1 MDRKHGTADRI
12 AVYGILALLLL
23 GGIAAF
29 AFSRDF
35 SRTEKR
41 YLAKAPHNFSLAD
54 WTLNND
60 LETYLS
66 DQIPFREQLVELD
79 SRLQVWTGRATQ
91 LETWPTGDA
100 IVEPP
105 VQADLK
111 TLTDRTTRMRE
122 LAGNIP
128 CRFLVPPTAGML
140 RMDEMTAVRRAL
152 YEEEAEVYAGL
163 TGQEGFI
170 PMLDA
175 FAVSEEPVFYLTDH
189 HWNGNGVRLAYEAF
203 CREAG
208 VQPAGT
214 DSFIR
219 TEYSPFTGTT
229 QARAGIPAAQADT
242 LVCMEPAFSVILGV
256 KETGESYDHL
266 VFPDKAATYDGYEV
280 YLDGNHGILTVRNPA
295 ADGKLLVF
303 RDSFASSLIPYLSA
317 NYGEIIAVDVR
328 YYAGT
333 FRDALEAAGEPDE
346 ILFLYSLDS
355 LANDTSIAR
364 KLRRKE

>member
-12 AVYGILALLLL
+12 AVYGILAVLLL

-35 SRTEKR
+35 SGTEKR
-41 YLAKAPHNFSLAD
+41 YLAKAPNNFSLAD

-66 DQIPFREQLVELD
+66 DQVPFREQLVGLD

-105 VQADLK
+105 VQADLI
-111 TLTDRTTRMRE
+111 TLTDRTARMQE
-122 LAGNIP
+122 IAGDIP

-140 RMDEMTAVRRAL
+140 RMDEMTPVRRAL
-152 YEEEAEVYAGL
+152 YEEEAAVYTDL
-163 TGQEGFI
+163 TEREGFV
-170 PMLDA
+170 PLAEA
-175 FAVSEEPVFYLTDH
+175 FASGEEPVFYLTDH
-189 HWNGNGVRLAYEAF
+189 HWNDYGVRLAYEAF
-203 CREAG
+203 CSAAG
-208 VQPAGT
+208 LEPAGAEAFT
-214 DSFIR
+214 R

-229 QARAGIPAAQADT
+229 QARAGIPAARADT
-242 LVCMEPAFSVILGV
+242 LVCMEPVFPVTLEV
-256 KETGESYDHL
+256 QETGEIYDHL

-280 YLDGNHGILTVRNPA
+280 YLDGNHGMATVRNPGA
-295 ADGKLLVF
+295 EGKLLVF

-333 FRDALEAAGEPDE
+333 FADALEAAGKPDE

-355 LANDTSIAR
+355 LANDTSIVR

>member
-1 MDRKHGTADRI
+1 MDRKHGIADRI
-12 AVYGILALLLL
+12 AVYGILTALLL

-35 SRTEKR
+35 SGTEKR
-41 YLAKAPHNFSLAD
+41 YLAKAPHNYSLAD
-54 WTLNND
+54 WTLNDD

-66 DQIPFREQLVELD
+66 DQVPFREELVGLD

-111 TLTDRTTRMRE
+111 ALTDRTARMRE
-122 LAGNIP
+122 VAGEIP

-140 RMDEMTAVRRAL
+140 RMDEMTPVRRAV
-152 YEEEAEVYAGL
+152 YEKEAEVYAGL
-163 TGQEGFI
+163 TGQEGFV
-170 PMLDA
+170 PLLEA
-175 FAVSEEPVFYLTDH
+175 FSSSKEEVFYLTDH
-189 HWNGNGVRLAYEAF
+189 HWNDHGVRLAYEAL
-203 CREAG
+203 CRAAGLEPAAAEAFTR
-208 VQPAGT
+208 T
-214 DSFIR
+214 DF
-219 TEYSPFTGTT
+219 SPFTGTT
-229 QARAGIPAAQADT
+229 QARAGLPAARADT
-242 LVCMEPAFSVILGV
+242 LVCMEPAFQVTMEVQG
-256 KETGESYDHL
+256 TGETYDHL

-280 YLDGNHGILTVRNPA
+280 YLDGNHGMVTVRNPGA
-295 ADGKLLVF
+295 EGKLLVF

-317 NYGEIIAVDVR
+317 NYGEITAVDVR
-328 YYAGT
+328 YYSGT
-333 FRDALEAAGEPDE
+333 FADALETAGKPDE

>member
-1 MDRKHGTADRI
+1 MDRKHGIADRI

-35 SRTEKR
+35 SGTEKR

-175 FAVSEEPVFYLTDH
+175 FAASEEPVFYLTDH
-189 HWNGNGVRLAYEAF
+189 HWNDNGVRRAYEAF

-242 LVCMEPAFSVILGV
+242 LVCMEPAFPVILEV

-280 YLDGNHGILTVRNPA
+280 YLDGNHGMLTVRNPA